1 MRAGRVA
8 GIDNSPGMI
17 ARAREL
23 AVGNL
28 DLTFVEGDFL
38 TVGFPTEGYDSIC
51 SVSAIHHMDF
61 EAGPHPHA

>member
-1 MRAGRVA
+1 
-8 GIDNSPGMI
+8 MI